1 MDSRTAAHT
10 LSLIGSLLELRG
22 EQRFKV
28 RAYQN
33 AAHAVLSTD
42 VDDIEP
48 MLRSGELKD
57 LAGIGPATLAV
68 LTDLVET
75 GESRLLERLREETP
89 EGLAEMLRVPGLG
102 TAKIQF
108 IHQQLGIASLDEL
121 EAAARDGRLAAL
133 PRFGAKTAEKVLQ
146 SIDVARRAGSR
157 ILLMDGMGEAARVVE
172 GLRHHPLVRR
182 AEVAGSIR
190 RHLEV
195 VADIDIVAACDD
207 PHRVAEDA
215 SRAPGLKRARGEGGT
230 RRLEYVDGTSVDLYC
245 VTPDRF
251 TVALWRATGSAAH
264 VAAVQRAGESRRLRF
279 DGDTLLDRSG
289 KVTLL
294 TDEQVLYSALGY
306 GYVEPELRED
316 RGELEAAVAGTLPAL
331 IDSTHVRGALHC
343 HTIYSDGT
351 ATIAEMAEA
360 AQVLGW
366 EYLGISDHSQAAFYA
381 GGLKPDAVARQH
393 DEIDELNATLR
404 GFRVLKGIEA
414 DILADGRLDYDER
427 ILDSFDFVIGS
438 IHARFGMDGPKMTQR
453 VLNALDDPHLTVLAH
468 PTGRLLLKR
477 DPYAL
482 DLDAVIGKAAERG
495 VALELNADP
504 YRMDLSWE
512 YCLSAKRRGAAISI
526 GPDAHSTFAL
536 ANVELG
542 IGLARKA
549 WLGPE
554 DVLNCRSADEVLLRT
569 RRAASQLS
577 GPPQ

>member
-33 AAHAVLSTD
+33 AAHAVLATD

-102 TAKIQF
+102 TARIQF

-157 ILLMDGMGEAARVVE
+157 VLLMDGMGEAVRIVE

-215 SRAPGLKRARGEGGT
+215 SRTPGLKRSRGEGGT
-230 RRLEYVDGTSVDLYC
+230 RRLEYVDGTIVDLYC

-264 VAAVQRAGESRRLRF
+264 VAAIQRAGESRRLRF
-279 DGDTLLDRSG
+279 DGDTLLDRAG
-289 KVTLL
+289 KVMLL

-306 GYVEPELRED
+306 SYLEPELRED
-316 RGELEAAVAGTLPAL
+316 RGELEAALAGTLPAL
-331 IDSTHVRGALHC
+331 IDSTHVRGVLHC
-343 HTIYSDGT
+343 HTVYSDGT

-360 AQVLGW
+360 AQALGW

-381 GGLKPDAVARQH
+381 GGLKPDAVVRQH
-393 DEIDELNATLR
+393 DEIDELNASLR

-438 IHARFGMDGPKMTQR
+438 IHARFGMDGAKMTQR

-477 DPYAL
+477 DAYAL

-549 WLGPE
+549 WLAPE

-569 RRAASQLS
+569 RRAESQLP

>member
-10 LSLIGSLLELRG
+10 LTLIGSLLELRG

-33 AAHAVLSTD
+33 AARAVLSTD
-42 VDDIEP
+42 TDDIAP
-48 MLRSGELKD
+48 LLRSGELKE

-68 LTDLVET
+68 LADLVET

-89 EGLAEMLRVPGLG
+89 EGMAEMLRVPGLG

-108 IHQQLGIASLDEL
+108 IHQQLGVGSLDDL

-133 PRFGAKTAEKVLQ
+133 PGFGKKTAEKVVQ

-157 ILLMDGMGEAARVVE
+157 VLLMDGMGEAARIVE

-207 PHRVAEDA
+207 PGRVADDA
-215 SRAPGLKRARGEGGT
+215 SRAPAVRRARGEGGT
-230 RRLEYVDGTSVDLYC
+230 RRLEYVDGTCVDLYC

-251 TVALWRATGSAAH
+251 TVALWRATGSATH
-264 VAAVQRAGESRRLRF
+264 IAAVQRTAASRRLSF
-279 DGDTLLDRSG
+279 DGDTLLDRHG
-289 KVTLL
+289 KAILL
-294 TDEQVLYSALGY
+294 TDEQVLYSTLGY
-306 GYVEPELRED
+306 SYVEPELRED
-316 RGELEAAVAGTLPAL
+316 CGELEAARSGTLPEQLEPAH
-331 IDSTHVRGALHC
+331 IRGVLHC
-343 HTIYSDGT
+343 HTVYSDGT
-351 ATIAEMAEA
+351 ATVSEMAQA
-360 AQVLGW
+360 AQALGW
-366 EYLGISDHSQAAFYA
+366 DYVGISDHSQAAFYA
-381 GGLKPDAVARQH
+381 GGLKPEAVARQH
-393 DEIDELNATLR
+393 DEIDELNTTLR

-427 ILDSFDFVIGS
+427 TLDSFDFVIGS
-438 IHARFGMDGPKMTQR
+438 IHARFGLDGPKMTQR

-468 PTGRLLLKR
+468 PTGRLLLRR

-482 DLDAVIGKAAERG
+482 DLDAVIEKAVERG

-504 YRMDLSWE
+504 YRMDLSWSH
-512 YCLSAKRRGAAISI
+512 CLTAKRRGATISI
-526 GPDAHSTFAL
+526 GPDAHSTLAL

-549 WLGPE
+549 WLEPG
-554 DVLNCRSADEVLLRT
+554 DVLNCRTADEVMLRT
-569 RRAASQLS
+569 RRAG
-577 GPPQ
+577 GPYTEDRA